1 MPQNIFKIYD
11 GRTNFWQWDTKQKLI
26 VLDDSIT
33 EVHFSNRN
41 MEHSKRRPVYKDND
55 GIGYDVE
62 LSAEPDAT
70 GNTHYE
76 YIKSQEAA

>member
-62 LSAEPDAT
+62 LSAEPDST